1 MHALATAA
9 GLQDQISLNG
19 GVRRWTAW

>member
-9 GLQDQISLNG
+9 GLQDQISLHG
-19 GVRRWTAW
+19 GVGRWTAR